1 MPKSLKERIVD
12 GADFFIKH
20 QKELDSQHNKELVIK
35 FCKMILEY
43 FRQETFLKWYIDF
56 LTRRLLN
63 KGIPA

>member
-43 FRQETFLKWYIDF
+43 FRQETFLK
-56 LTRRLLN
+56 
-63 KGIPA
+63 